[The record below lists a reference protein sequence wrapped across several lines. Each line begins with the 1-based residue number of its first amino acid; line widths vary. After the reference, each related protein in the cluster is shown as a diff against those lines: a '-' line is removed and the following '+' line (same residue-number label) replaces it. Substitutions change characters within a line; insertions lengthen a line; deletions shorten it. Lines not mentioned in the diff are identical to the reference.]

1 MKSEVK
7 NEVSPEYIRG
17 TYTEK
22 SRGKSSK
29 WKMHSF
35 KNTENPIQK
44 NTRVV
49 KPMHA
54 KNQQK
59 YSRCGY
65 DQSHETCPAIGKQ
78 CNSCGKSNHFS
89 SCCRTKPKESQRSK
103 KFQEVVTKD
112 DTSDSDADID
122 IQRARLKL
130 NVRKVKAGKDA
141 SNILLPVKNYGV
153 ELDIDPDTGADVD
166 LFSKDDFQKIYKQR
180 PEVEKLISVPKEA
193 IRGLGGAKL
202 GIICVLKGATLSN
215 KTVKNIAKDIY
226 VTENGIHNHPLLSEK
241 TLLELGMVQ
250 YSADGRF
257 AEHSVKKVDKASIK
271 DSDDKRGG
279 VQEKIVHIHKK
290 LFEGIGRF
298 KDP

>member
-1 MKSEVK
+1 MELGRLAKDCEFHVYDDEMILDRLLSTCDDEKLQGEALSNDCDLKTFMKHATMKQDINAQTEDMKSEVK

-29 WKMHSF
+29 RKMHSF

-89 SCCRTKPKESQRSK
+89 SCCRTKTKESQRSK
-103 KFQEVVTKD
+103 KFQKVVTKD
-112 DTSDSDADID
+112 DTSDTDADID

-141 SNILLPVKNYGV
+141 SNILLPVKICGV
-153 ELDIDPDTGADVD
+153 ELDIDPGTGADVD

-180 PEVEKLISVPKEA
+180 PEVEKLISVRKEA

-202 GIICVLKGATLSN
+202 GII
-215 KTVKNIAKDIY
+215 
-226 VTENGIHNHPLLSEK
+226 
-241 TLLELGMVQ
+241 
-250 YSADGRF
+250 
-257 AEHSVKKVDKASIK
+257 
-271 DSDDKRGG
+271 
-279 VQEKIVHIHKK
+279 
-290 LFEGIGRF
+290 
-298 KDP
+298 